1 LAQDLLQAGVI
12 VEPFFISAD
21 DKPFNQHKFW
31 AVRPFFLSLRV
42 CSELSGQNVL
52 VSDALGNDDYDFL
65 PAAVSISRIDD
76 LLEQMRFHEVPKRA
90 LFSIPF
96 ELAKGF
102 VIGIKGYGLVTE
114 QKKGAYKYFVDLG
127 DKMEVVESR
136 TMHVD
141 EVCVHLMMGS
151 SLCRLFREGARG

>member
-1 LAQDLLQAGVI
+1 VQTTNPSTNTNFGLYAH
-12 VEPFFISAD
+12 FFCHCGSVLNF
-21 DKPFNQHKFW
+21 P
-31 AVRPFFLSLRV
+31 
-42 CSELSGQNVL
+42 GQNVL

-90 LFSIPF
+90 LFSVPF
-96 ELAKGF
+96 ELAKGL

-141 EVCVHLMMGS
+141 EVCVHLY
-151 SLCRLFREGARG
+151 AA